1 MGTKGKSNVSLRLVF
16 EKIQYSNSIIIFG
29 YLILPW
35 KIDWDERINY
45 IRPSLEYTIQRW
57 IQHKKEYTMIPHANR
72 KNNILQSLILILI
85 EKQNFIL
92 LGNHRQP
99 SFVITTSLRT

>member
-16 EKIQYSNSIIIFG
+16 RENSILEQYNNFWIFD
-29 YLILPW
+29 LAVE
-35 KIDWDERINY
+35 DWDERINY

-72 KNNILQSLILILI
+72 KNNILRSLILISI

-92 LGNHRQP
+92 LGNHRQS